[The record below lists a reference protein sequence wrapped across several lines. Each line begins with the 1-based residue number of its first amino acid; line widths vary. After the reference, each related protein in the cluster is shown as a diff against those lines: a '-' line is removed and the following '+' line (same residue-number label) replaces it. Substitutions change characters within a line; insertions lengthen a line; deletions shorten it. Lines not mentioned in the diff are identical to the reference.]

1 MKVIGYTV
9 GTTLPKPSLKQSDPT
24 KGDYIKDKDA
34 LDSRYYT
41 EEEMDAFLGNKAN
54 ATEVAYIN
62 TTDNETITDTEVE
75 SSSISVDTY
84 LSITST
90 NPVQNKVITQEINR
104 LSEEIEDISTNL
116 KLTVVDDGNGNITI
130 EQ

>member
-1 MKVIGYTV
+1 MYDLETELGGKASQSTV
-9 GTTLPKPSLKQSDPT
+9 DDIST
-24 KGDYIKDKDA
+24 
-34 LDSRYYT
+34 
-41 EEEMDAFLGNKAN
+41 N
-54 ATEVAYIN
+54 VAYIN
-62 TTDNETITDTEVE
+62 ATDNETITDTEVE

-130 EQ
+130 E